1 MTLIDD
7 EERDL
12 TSEAKDLF
20 SAISVICKSIFFF
33 STNPYEMVL

>member
-1 MTLIDD
+1 MVAGNMTIIDD

-20 SAISVICKSIFFF
+20 GAISV
-33 STNPYEMVL
+33 